1 MEGIVLGGT
10 TGGLPSGYRG
20 AVETEFG
27 ILGPLEVRLDG
38 GELTLGGRNQR
49 AVLALLLLHAN
60 QVVSIERLAEDL
72 YGGETPVSAVTQ
84 VHRQVSELR
93 RACVEEAAAAIETR
107 PPGYLI
113 RVAPG
118 MLDLHRFEA
127 LIAQATRAT
136 EDGDPQTAWDAL
148 TEALALWRGGALAD
162 LAYESFAQGPIARLE
177 ELRLA
182 AVEARLEVELALGR
196 HSTAIPEL
204 RQLAAQHPVR
214 ERLRELLMVALYR

>member
-72 YGGETPVSAVTQ
+72 YGGETPVTAVTQ
-84 VHRQVSELR
+84 MHRQISELR
-93 RACVEEAAAAIETR
+93 RAFGDEAAAAIETR

-118 MLDLHRFEA
+118 AFDLNRFEA
-127 LIAQATRAT
+127 LTTQAAGAM
-136 EDGDPQTAWDAL
+136 DGGDPAAAFDAL
-148 TEALALWRGGALAD
+148 TEASALWRGSALAD
-162 LAYESFAQGPIARLE
+162 LAYESFAQGAIARLE

-182 AVEARLEVELALGR
+182 ALEARLEAELALGR
-196 HSTAIPEL
+196 HSTAI
-204 RQLAAQHPVR
+204 
-214 ERLRELLMVALYR
+214 

>member
-20 AVETEFG
+20 AAETEFG

-38 GELTLGGRNQR
+38 SELGLGGRNQR

-72 YGGETPVSAVTQ
+72 YGGATPVTAVTQ

-93 RACVEEAAAAIETR
+93 RAIDPARADDASVIETR

-118 MLDLHRFEA
+118 ALDLHRFE
-127 LIAQATRAT
+127 LLTGQAAAAM
-136 EDGDPQTAWDAL
+136 DAGDPAAAAESL
-148 TEALALWRGGALAD
+148 REALALWRGPALAD
-162 LAYESFAQGPIARLE
+162 LSYESF
-177 ELRLA
+177 
-182 AVEARLEVELALGR
+182 
-196 HSTAIPEL
+196 
-204 RQLAAQHPVR
+204 
-214 ERLRELLMVALYR
+214 